1 MKEGNLRPLAV
12 TSLERSPHLPDVPT
26 VGEAGAGGSEMATW
40 SSACLAVKGTPDAV
54 VQKIAADVKQTLD
67 SPEVKEKFVAAGF
80 IPHPMTPS
88 EFDAFITQEREKFGR
103 IITTLGLQKQ

>member
-1 MKEGNLRPLAV
+1 VKEGNLRPLAV

-40 SSACLAVKGTPDAV
+40 FGLWAPKGTPDAV
-54 VQKIAADVKQTLD
+54 VQKIAADAKQALD

-88 EFDAFITQEREKFGR
+88 EFDAFITQEREKFRR